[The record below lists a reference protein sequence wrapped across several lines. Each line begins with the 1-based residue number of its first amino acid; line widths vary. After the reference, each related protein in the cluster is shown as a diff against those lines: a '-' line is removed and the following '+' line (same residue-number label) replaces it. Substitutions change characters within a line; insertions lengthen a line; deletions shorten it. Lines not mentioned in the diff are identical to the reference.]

1 MSPAIATSP
10 LGAAVGAV
18 GAAGVWLLLWWWQA
32 RRPRLDQRLA
42 PYLRPRATGSSLL
55 DAPPVRTGFPTL
67 ERLVAP
73 VMADALRV
81 VERLGSPVVDLR
93 RRLARAGSSTSVEA
107 FRAEQVV
114 WGVLGGAGG
123 LALGLA
129 LVTRGSHPVG
139 ALALVLVGALGGVL
153 LRDHLLSR
161 RVAAREERMLAE
173 LPTVAELLALAV
185 AAGEGAL
192 GALERVARS
201 TSGEVAVEVDLVL
214 GDVRSGTPLVVALE
228 RCADRTGLAPL
239 TRFCEAVAV
248 SVDRGTPLAD
258 VLRAQA
264 SDVREAARTALMETG
279 GRKEVLMMMP
289 VVFLILPVTVL
300 FALFPGLAAL
310 RLEL

>member
-1 MSPAIATSP
+1 MSLDVAPSA

-18 GAAGVWLLLWWWQA
+18 GAAGVWLLLWWLQA

-42 PYLRPRATGSSLL
+42 PYLRPRPSGSSLL
-55 DAPPVRTGFPTL
+55 EAPPARTGFPTL
-67 ERLVAP
+67 ERLMAP
-73 VMADALRV
+73 VMADALRLV
-81 VERLGSPVVDLR
+81 DRLGAPVVDLR
-93 RRLARAGSSTSVEA
+93 RRLARAGSTTSVEA

-129 LVTRGSHPVG
+129 LVARGANPVG
-139 ALALVLVGALGGVL
+139 ALALVLVGGLGGAL
-153 LRDHLLSR
+153 LRDHVLSR
-161 RVAAREERMLAE
+161 RVTAREERMLAE
-173 LPTVAELLALAV
+173 LPIVAELLALAV

-201 TSGEVAVEVDLVL
+201 TSGEIATEVDLML

-310 RLEL
+310 RLEF